1 MIRLPHTVN
10 GESLNVLCIETL
22 ADVDKA
28 VQDLG
33 RQIAVDTETTGLNP
47 YASDFKL
54 RTVQIGTGHVAYVFP
69 LDERSDEL
77 ISHAR
82 DAIAL
87 ILRRSERV
95 LMHNAAYDLIVLDRA
110 GLLSAP
116 LLDFQRKVG
125 DTYLMAHLLDPR
137 DVQEHGSAGLSL
149 KGLSSKYVDWDA
161 ADTQNGLTEVFR
173 KEFKRTKDTGWSAPG
188 LTQHPTY
195 LLYAGLDV
203 IYTARL
209 YKELLSRL
217 KHLGMY
223 NLYLR
228 EQEIA
233 NITLGMEANGVLLDV
248 DYTRK
253 LVQDLHDES
262 AQWQEVARSYG
273 VENVYSTDQVVAA
286 FLREGITLTK
296 KTPKGNFS
304 VGKDVLLPLA
314 GLTPNWEVIE
324 GTNPH
329 PLAEAVARSKRA
341 DKWRV
346 AYAEQFLERMDS
358 NNRVHADIKSL
369 AARTARFSISTP
381 PLQQLPSGE
390 WLIRRCFLAD
400 EGHKF
405 ISTDF
410 SQIELRVLAA
420 LANVEQ
426 MKEAIASG
434 ADLHDRTATLV
445 FGKGFTPKQRKLAKN
460 VGFAYVYGGGPKK
473 IADTAGVTVAEA
485 RKVVRGYERA
495 FPEVPRYSEKLQE
508 AAEKDAW
515 CIWTEYGRRL
525 PVSPDK
531 RYAALNYC
539 LAPGTR
545 ILTSELLHI
554 PCEDIQ
560 VGMDVVGFDE
570 FTPTG
575 GRGHVHRR
583 FRKAKV
589 EAVSRLTKPSVRI
602 TDATGQTV
610 ECSVDHLWLVKRPG
624 VQPRYRW
631 ARADQLTT
639 EDRLL
644 SIGLWEPADSRTGG
658 YLAGLYDGEGSM
670 QGRAGGAKQTS
681 LHFSQKPGTVMSM
694 FCSGMDELGLR
705 YSYSKRGPNSTSPC
719 DNVVVHGV
727 PNILKVLGTLRP
739 ARFLSRAAE
748 IYDGA
753 AIVGGRQFDE
763 RQVVSVEPIGYQE
776 VVAIQTSTR
785 TLIAD
790 GYMSH
795 NCIQSTARDIFADAL
810 LKLYREGMPLDRTM
824 MPVHDELV
832 HQAPLGEVAE
842 QSQQVR
848 RAMQGTFHDVT
859 IDAESDVA
867 VARSWGSMPDY
878 KGKE

>member
-1 MIRLPHTVN
+1 MLRLPHTVD
-10 GESLNVLCIETL
+10 GERLNVLCIETRE
-22 ADVDKA
+22 DVDKA

-33 RQIAVDTETTGLNP
+33 RQVAVDTEATGLNP

-54 RTVQIGTGHVAYVFP
+54 RTVQIGTERVAYVFP

-77 ISHAR
+77 VAYAR
-82 DAIAL
+82 DAITS
-87 ILRRSERV
+87 ILRRSERAI
-95 LMHNAAYDLIVLDRA
+95 MHNSAYDLIVLDRA

-116 LLDFQRKVG
+116 LLTFQRKVD
-125 DTYLMAHLLDPR
+125 DTYLIAHLIDPR
-137 DVQEHGSAGLSL
+137 DVQEPGSAGLSL

-161 ADTQNGLTEVFR
+161 ADTQSGLTDVFR
-173 KEFKRTKDTGWSAPG
+173 REFKRTKDAGWSAPG

-209 YKELLSRL
+209 HKELLGRL
-217 KHLGMY
+217 QKLGMY
-223 NLYLR
+223 DLYLR

-273 VENVYSTDQVVAA
+273 VENVNSTDQVAAA
-286 FLREGITLTK
+286 FIKAGITLDK
-296 KTPKGNFS
+296 KTPSGKPS

-314 GLTPNWEVIE
+314 GLTPNWEIIE
-324 GTNPH
+324 GANPH

-358 NNRVHADIKSL
+358 NNRVHYGIKSL
-369 AARTARFSISTP
+369 AARTARMSISAP

-390 WLIRRCFLAD
+390 WLIRRCFIAD
-400 EGHKF
+400 DGHKF

-420 LANVEQ
+420 LADVDQ

-485 RKVVRGYERA
+485 RRVVRGYERA

-508 AAEKDAW
+508 SAERDGW

-531 RYAALNYC
+531 GYAALNY
-539 LAPGTR
+539 
-545 ILTSELLHI
+545 E
-554 PCEDIQ
+554 
-560 VGMDVVGFDE
+560 
-570 FTPTG
+570 
-575 GRGHVHRR
+575 
-583 FRKAKV
+583 
-589 EAVSRLTKPSVRI
+589 
-602 TDATGQTV
+602 
-610 ECSVDHLWLVKRPG
+610 
-624 VQPRYRW
+624 
-631 ARADQLTT
+631 
-639 EDRLL
+639 
-644 SIGLWEPADSRTGG
+644 
-658 YLAGLYDGEGSM
+658 
-670 QGRAGGAKQTS
+670 
-681 LHFSQKPGTVMSM
+681 
-694 FCSGMDELGLR
+694 
-705 YSYSKRGPNSTSPC
+705 
-719 DNVVVHGV
+719 
-727 PNILKVLGTLRP
+727 
-739 ARFLSRAAE
+739 
-748 IYDGA
+748 
-753 AIVGGRQFDE
+753 
-763 RQVVSVEPIGYQE
+763 
-776 VVAIQTSTR
+776 
-785 TLIAD
+785 
-790 GYMSH
+790 
-795 NCIQSTARDIFADAL
+795 IQSTARDIFADAL
-810 LKLYREGMPLDRTM
+810 LKLRREGMPLDRMM

-832 HQAPLGEVAE
+832 HQAPLAEVAD

-848 RAMQGTFHDVT
+848 RAMQGTFHGVT

-867 VARSWGSMPDY
+867 TARSWGSLPDY
-878 KGKE
+878 RGKE